1 MVQNLLTRLG
11 GYNQLLNKLVTW
23 LWLKVVHNS
32 CIDPL
37 QHTCEYRNLPF
48 MQLFHTA
55 KDLSA
60 TVLEDDCLIMET
72 QLAAI
77 HIQFSLMSTLIYVET
92 ISTFQVGKF
101 YST

>member
-1 MVQNLLTRLG
+1 
-11 GYNQLLNKLVTW
+11 
-23 LWLKVVHNS
+23 
-32 CIDPL
+32 
-37 QHTCEYRNLPF
+37 

-60 TVLEDDCLIMET
+60 TVLEDDCLIMEI

-77 HIQFSLMSTLIYVET
+77 HIQFSLMSTIIYVET

-101 YST
+101 YSTWHPFLYISRFFLAFFFSE